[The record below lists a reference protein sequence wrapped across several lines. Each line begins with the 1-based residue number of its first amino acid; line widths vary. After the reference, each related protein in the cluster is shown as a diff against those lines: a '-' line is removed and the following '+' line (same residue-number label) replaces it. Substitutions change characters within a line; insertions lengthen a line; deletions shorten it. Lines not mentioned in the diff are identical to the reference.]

1 MKGERVKK
9 EKSEKAIHRVR
20 VTLFHLFT
28 LRLLNI
34 N

>member
-9 EKSEKAIHRVR
+9 VKCEKANGRVR
-20 VTLFHLFT
+20 LALFHLFT
-28 LRLLNI
+28 LRLLRI